1 MKKSG
6 LALLGIILI
15 QQSFA
20 QGGKPFTL
28 QGQFKGGTV
37 DSVAISYIN
46 AAGKQQNQTVAA
58 TPNGFTFNG
67 TLAAPGNAYLLF
79 RNKDEKLTNAQRQ
92 VRSTSLY
99 IEPGTITATVNPLNA
114 ADIKVSGSKT
124 QAEMDE
130 LTALIAPIRAEEKP
144 ILDELAKEK
153 DHEKASAIRDKLDP
167 FQSRIKKTAYSF
179 FLTHPNSYVTADQM
193 RYYVGNMRLDSME
206 RVYNNFNTEL
216 KASVRGKELEA
227 EIKDIRSGSPGSV
240 APLFARVDVNGKPL
254 SLADFKGKYIMLDF
268 WASWCVPCR
277 AGNPHMIALYNQY
290 KSKGLEIIGIADDD
304 GKLEIW
310 KGAIAKDNVGIWHH
324 VLRGL
329 DWDLIRKGLVN
340 PNDLDTKYGIHSI
353 PTKILIDPSGKIIG
367 RFGDSIGGTDEDMDK
382 MLAAVFK

>member
-6 LALLGIILI
+6 LALLGILLI

-20 QGGKPFTL
+20 QSGKPFTL
-28 QGQFKGGTV
+28 RGQFKGGSV
-37 DSVAISYIN
+37 DSVTLSYIN

-58 TPNGFTFNG
+58 TPNGFTIIG
-67 TLAAPGNAYLLF
+67 TLAAPGNAYLSF
-79 RNKDEKLTNAQRQ
+79 KNRGEKLTNAQRQ
-92 VRSTSLY
+92 ARSTSLY
-99 IEPGTITATVNPLNA
+99 IDPGTIAAIVNPLNA

-130 LTALIAPIRAEEKP
+130 LTALIAPIRDEEKP

-167 FQSRIKKTAYSF
+167 FQNRIKKVAYGF

-193 RYYVGNMRLDSME
+193 RFYVGSMHLDSME
-206 RVYNNFNTEL
+206 RVYDNFNAEL

-227 EIKDIRSGSPGSV
+227 EIKNMRSGSPGNM
-240 APLFARVDVNGKPL
+240 APEFTRVDVNGKSL
-254 SLADFKGKYIMLDF
+254 SLADFKGKYVMLDF

-304 GKLEIW
+304 GKPDTW
-310 KGAIAKDNVGIWHH
+310 KGAISKDNVGIWHH

-329 DWDLIRKGLVN
+329 DWDLIRKGITN
-340 PNDLDTKYGIHSI
+340 TNDLDTKYGIHSI

-367 RFGDSIGGTDEDMDK
+367 RFGDSIGGTDDDMDK
-382 MLAAVFK
+382 MLAGVFK